1 MIFVGRSV
9 MRRRDFITLLG
20 GVAAAWPLAARAQQ
34 GTRMRR
40 IGVFMNL
47 PADDPE
53 SPTRI
58 AAFLQGLQELG
69 WTEGNNVR
77 FDYRWGAGDIDLY
90 RRYAEELIA
99 LAPDIILAAGGPIV
113 RMLQQLAPTV
123 PIVFVQAI
131 DPVGGGGIAS
141 LRRPGSNATGFASIE
156 YRIGEKR
163 LELLKQMVPSMT
175 RVAVIRDP
183 TTPAGVGQ
191 FTAIQA
197 VAPVL
202 GVELS
207 PVDVRDAGARER
219 AIAAFAH
226 EAKGGLIVTT
236 STLATI
242 HREPIIT
249 LAARHRLPA
258 IYPHP
263 MFVTG
268 GGLMSYGTVISDQY
282 RRAASYVDR
291 ILKGEKAAD
300 LPVQA
305 PTRYE
310 LAINRT
316 TARSLGIVV
325 PRILIA
331 GADEVIE

>member
-1 MIFVGRSV
+1 

-20 GVAAAWPLAARAQQ
+20 AAAAGPLAACAQE
-34 GTRMRR
+34 GTRMRH

-53 SPTRI
+53 SPTRR

-69 WTEGNNVR
+69 WTDGRNVR
-77 FDYRWGAGDIDLY
+77 IDYRWGGGDVD
-90 RRYAEELIA
+90 RYHGYAAELAA
-99 LAPDIILAAGGPIV
+99 LAPDVIVASGGPIV
-113 RMLQQLAPTV
+113 RMLQEAAPAV

-131 DPVGGGGIAS
+131 DPVGSGLIAS
-141 LRRPGSNATGFASIE
+141 LRRPGSHVTGFTSME

-163 LELLKQMVPSMT
+163 LQLLKDIAPHMT
-175 RVAVIRDP
+175 RLAIMRDA

-197 VAPVL
+197 VAPSL
-202 GVELS
+202 GVEVS
-207 PVDVRDAGARER
+207 PVDVRDTGEIER
-219 AIAAFAH
+219 AVAAFAH
-226 EAKGGLIVTT
+226 EANGGLIVTA

-242 HREPIIT
+242 HRELIIT

-258 IYPHP
+258 VYPNP
-263 MFVTG
+263 MFVIG
-268 GGLMSYGTVISDQY
+268 GGLMSYGSAVADQY

-291 ILKGEKAAD
+291 ILKGENAAD

-305 PTRYE
+305 PTNYK
-310 LAINRT
+310 LAINRK
-316 TARSLGIVV
+316 TASSLGIVV
-325 PRILIA
+325 PHILLV
-331 GADEVIE
+331 GADLID